1 MRAMARGLIVL
12 AAVAAGVAI
21 SGCGTSAGERDV
33 RASVGRFEAAL
44 QSKDGAAACKELSSE
59 TRSSLE
65 SDEKKPCDEA
75 IGETDLKPVSGV
87 EDVSVWITGGLVKL
101 NGDTLFMDETA
112 EGWKISA
119 AGCKSQGSEKPYDCE
134 LEG

>member
-1 MRAMARGLIVL
+1 VSRWVTVL
-12 AAVAAGVAI
+12 AALAAVMAVG
-21 SGCGTSAGERDV
+21 GCGTAAGEREV
-33 RASVGRFEAAL
+33 RASVDRFEAAL

-65 SDEKKPCDEA
+65 SDEKKPCEQA
-75 IGETDLKPVSGV
+75 IGETDVKPAPNV
-87 EDVSVWITGGLVKL
+87 EDVSVWVTGAQVKL
-101 NGDTLFMDETA
+101 GGDTLFMDETA

-119 AGCKSQGSEKPYDCE
+119 AGCKPQSPEEPYDCE

>member
-1 MRAMARGLIVL
+1 MLRGLTVL
-12 AAVAAGVAI
+12 AVLGAALAVA
-21 SGCGTSAGERDV
+21 GCGTSAGEREV
-33 RASVGRFEAAL
+33 RASVDRFEKAL
-44 QSKDGAAACKELSSE
+44 QSQDGAAACKELSTE

-87 EDVSVWITGGLVKL
+87 DDVSVWITGGLVRL

-119 AGCKSQGSEKPYDCE
+119 AGCKSQGSDKPYDCE
-134 LEG
+134 VEG

>member
-1 MRAMARGLIVL
+1 VSRGVTLGAAL
-12 AAVAAGVAI
+12 AAAVALG
-21 SGCGTSAGERDV
+21 GCGTAAGERDA
-33 RASVGRFEAAL
+33 RASVERFEAAL
-44 QSKDGAAACKELSSE
+44 QKEDGAAACRELSSR

-75 IGETDLKPVSGV
+75 IGETDVKPSPPI
-87 EDVSVWITGGLVKL
+87 EKLSVWVTGAQVRLG
-101 NGDTLFMDETA
+101 GDTLFMDETA

-119 AGCKSQGSEKPYDCE
+119 AGCKPQGGDQPYDCE